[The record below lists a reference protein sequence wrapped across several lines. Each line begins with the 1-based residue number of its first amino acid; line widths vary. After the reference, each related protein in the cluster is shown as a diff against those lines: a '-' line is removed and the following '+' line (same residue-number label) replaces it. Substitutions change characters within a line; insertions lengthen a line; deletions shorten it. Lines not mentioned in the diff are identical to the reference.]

1 MDMEPIKN
9 LKGAQRLTGCLA
21 ALCFISCLGEQGMPL
36 YNLLKKSKRFEWTQ
50 EAQDML
56 TRLKDFLTT
65 PSVLTSPTEGEIL
78 LL

>member
-1 MDMEPIKN
+1 
-9 LKGAQRLTGCLA
+9 
-21 ALCFISCLGEQGMPL
+21 MPL